1 MTHSRCPDH
10 EAGETDIPRMQRPPA
25 IKEFRAAVLDYYRDH
40 GRDLAWRKTTD
51 PYRILVS
58 EIMLQQTQ
66 VTRVTEKYPEF
77 IAAFPDFSS
86 LAGSPLANVL
96 AVWQGMGDNRRA
108 ISLYKSARLVV
119 EKYDGVLPQ
128 DPEILVTFP
137 GIGKATAASI
147 CSFAF
152 NMPLVF
158 IETNIRRVFIH
169 YFFDDSETVD
179 DSRILPLATKALYRK
194 DPRTWYNALMD
205 LGTDLKT
212 KVENPNRRS
221 RHYTKQAVFEGSDRK
236 IRGSI
241 IRILLADGQMTRE
254 TMVKTLSEEPSRVN
268 RILEDLEREG
278 FIARS
283 DGNFTIDSR

>member
-1 MTHSRCPDH
+1 
-10 EAGETDIPRMQRPPA
+10 
-25 IKEFRAAVLDYYRDH
+25 
-40 GRDLAWRKTTD
+40 
-51 PYRILVS
+51 
-58 EIMLQQTQ
+58 
-66 VTRVTEKYPEF
+66 
-77 IAAFPDFSS
+77 
-86 LAGSPLANVL
+86 
-96 AVWQGMGDNRRA
+96 
-108 ISLYKSARLVV
+108 
-119 EKYDGVLPQ
+119 
-128 DPEILVTFP
+128 
-137 GIGKATAASI
+137 
-147 CSFAF
+147 
-152 NMPLVF
+152 
-158 IETNIRRVFIH
+158 
-169 YFFDDSETVD
+169 
-179 DSRILPLATKALYRK
+179 
-194 DPRTWYNALMD
+194 MD